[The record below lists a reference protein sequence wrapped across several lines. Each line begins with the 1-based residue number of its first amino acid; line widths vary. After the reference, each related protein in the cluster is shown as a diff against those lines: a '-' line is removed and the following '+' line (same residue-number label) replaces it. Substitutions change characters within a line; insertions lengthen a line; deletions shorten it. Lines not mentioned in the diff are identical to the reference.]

1 MTEAPHHVTVWPTV
15 RSIPVSAVTDGAP
28 SRRLRPPRPQDI
40 AGGTGTGR
48 DTSGSVATG
57 VGTGRAH
64 PAGPGTGGGSGGKGS
79 GGAGSGGAGSGAGEA
94 GTGARGNPAAEFGFS
109 GDPAQHGVPD
119 DDLLH
124 AQRVWD
130 GTLATNRLDAL
141 GVNAE
146 RQRVRTEDIATTVGF
161 LVDGHPEDTR
171 RALQSVIDHTAAHIL
186 ALDLGDVDGA
196 GTVLRELAARHPER
210 VTAWYVEEQPEWRGG
225 TATWGECLAKLL
237 HLDTAEVFVLME
249 GSVVLE
255 GDAIT
260 PLVAAID
267 DGAVAAGWT
276 GQEPDGR
283 TWRETDPGEGAR
295 DVSALGGEL
304 LAVRRSAALGDDPEQ
319 TRDGTE
325 LSRNLGGVRVVPADR
340 LPVRRQRAT

>member
-1 MTEAPHHVTVWPTV
+1 M
-15 RSIPVSAVTDGAP
+15 SAVTDDAP
-28 SRRLRPPRPQDI
+28 SHHLRPPRPQDI

-48 DTSGSVATG
+48 DTA
-57 VGTGRAH
+57 
-64 PAGPGTGGGSGGKGS
+64 
-79 GGAGSGGAGSGAGEA
+79 GGARPGGAEA
-94 GTGARGNPAAEFGFS
+94 GTADRPASATGARGNPAAEFGFS

-130 GTLATNRLDAL
+130 GTLAANRLDAL

-146 RQRVRTEDIATTVGF
+146 RQRVRTEDITTTVGF
-161 LVDGHPEDTR
+161 VVDGHPEDTR
-171 RALQSVIDHTAAHIL
+171 RALQSVIDHTAAHVL

-196 GTVLRELAARHPER
+196 GAVLGELAARHPER
-210 VTAWYVEEQPEWRGG
+210 VTAWRVEEKPAWRGG

-237 HLDTAEVFVLME
+237 RLDTAEVFVVMD

-283 TWRETDPGEGAR
+283 TWRETDPGEGGR
-295 DVSALGGEL
+295 EVSALGGEL
-304 LAVRRSAALGDDPEQ
+304 LAVRRSAALGDAPEEA
-319 TRDGTE
+319 RDGTE
-325 LSRNLGGVRVVPADR
+325 LSRSLRGVRVVPADR
-340 LPVRRQRAT
+340 LPVRRLRTT

>member
-1 MTEAPHHVTVWPTV
+1 MTEAPHHVHVWPTV
-15 RSIPVSAVTDGAP
+15 RSIPVSAVTEGAP

-48 DTSGSVATG
+48 DTSGGART
-57 VGTGRAH
+57 
-64 PAGPGTGGGSGGKGS
+64 GGSGTP
-79 GGAGSGGAGSGAGEA
+79 GSGAGETGA
-94 GTGARGNPAAEFGFS
+94 GETGAGARGNPAAEFGFS

-130 GTLATNRLDAL
+130 GTLAANRLDAL

-146 RQRVRTEDIATTVGF
+146 RQRVRTEDITTTVGF

-171 RALQSVIDHTAAHIL
+171 RALQSVIDHTAAHVL

-196 GTVLRELAARHPER
+196 GAVLRELASRHPER

-237 HLDTAEVFVLME
+237 RLDTAEVFVVME
-249 GSVVLE
+249 GSVALE

-276 GQEPDGR
+276 APEPDGR
-283 TWRETDPGEGAR
+283 TWRETRPGEGAR
-295 DVSALGGEL
+295 DVPALGGEL
-304 LAVRRSAALGDDPEQ
+304 LAVRRSVALGDAPEE

-325 LSRNLGGVRVVPADR
+325 LSRSLRGVRVVPADR
-340 LPVRRQRAT
+340 LPVRRLRSV